1 MESQMIIPLL
11 ATAVYMVPLAVLL
24 MARPWPKQGFIFLLY
39 LIPAM
44 LYSLADFLFRADAFQ
59 GHETIT
65 VKVIICLAI
74 LMVVQFHLL
83 LRSYATNRV
92 DRPAFLAY
100 LILLATIILAAADFL
115 PRQVDTTAATP
126 TVKYGVWIIP
136 IVISMLAFVAHDLLL
151 LWRRFKAS
159 AEVTERNQLTY
170 LFLATVVGA
179 AFMVSSLT
187 PGGTEYA
194 TAHIGILAVALIIVY
209 AMAAH
214 RLMDVGAA
222 LRRLLVFFWLTII
235 LAVSYGLL
243 YWLASI
249 AFDFRWEAKAIA
261 ASVAVAFMCVILV
274 YLAHSFLREAVD
286 GIFVG
291 RKHNYRQQLTEFIS
305 STYGISDLDAFG
317 TELLTLVCRSTESR
331 RAWLMV
337 PSLEKGGLDT
347 RASYSLNESEAP
359 ITVRIRED
367 SPIHSR
373 LSRQTDPLTKLDLQI
388 LPEFASLWDEE
399 RKEVEAAGIDM
410 FFPIRN
416 EDRLA
421 GVLALTRKR
430 RGAVLSLEEID
441 LIFSAL
447 NRFGAAIEKEST
459 REELQAKEEELVIF
473 NRLMSI
479 LSSSMDIQEAFDRFS
494 EELEKVAPVDWGT
507 IALAEGEE
515 LCFLA
520 VSSTSPSPWQVQQR
534 IPLAGTGA
542 EWVMTHQKSLYEP
555 DMVKQSRFSTADKHI
570 KQGIRSIVYLPLVS
584 AGRSIGSLTIASSQP
599 GAYNMRQVKLLEQ
612 LATHITT
619 PIENSQL
626 YHQAREKARVDE
638 LTTLFNRRH
647 FDERLKEEITRQAR
661 YGGTFS
667 VLMLDLDAFKVY
679 NDIFGH
685 PAGDQLLR
693 EVGGLIKT
701 SIRTSDQ
708 AFRYGGDEF
717 AVILP
722 HIDTEG
728 AYHVAERVRQ
738 AIARQMQLAS
748 TGVAASIGVSNCPD
762 DGTTPA
768 DLITVA
774 DTALYYA
781 KYNGGNRT
789 YLPAKVRSTLPVE
802 TTRETRSPSLAA
814 IYALTTA
821 VDAKDHYT
829 YTHSHQVRGYA
840 LSLAEAIGAPPDVI
854 SRLSAASLLHDIGKI
869 GVRDQILTSKDPLT
883 EDELAEM
890 RTHPRLG
897 VTIISNM
904 PGLAACVPAILH
916 HHEHYDGSG
925 YPDGLKGEAIPLEAR
940 ILCLANAFADMTSY
954 RPHRDALS
962 WDEAIEEITSH
973 AGTQFD
979 PKLAQAFIEAV
990 RSGRIARTTEED
1002 RLEEIQVPVANVAA
1016 PNNCGHGGN
1025 GQ

>member
-24 MARPWPKQGFIFLLY
+24 ITRPWPKQGLLFLVY

-44 LYSLADFLFRADAFQ
+44 LYSLADFLFRAEVFAN
-59 GHETIT
+59 HERIA

-74 LMVVQFHLL
+74 LMIIQFHFV
-83 LRSYATNRV
+83 LRSYATSRL
-92 DRPAFLAY
+92 DRMAFLAY
-100 LILLATIILAAADFL
+100 LILAATIILVATDFM
-115 PRQVDTTAATP
+115 PRLVDTTGETS
-126 TVKYGVWIIP
+126 TIKYGVGIIP
-136 IVISMLAFVAHDLLL
+136 IVVGALALVGHDLLL
-151 LWRRFKAS
+151 LRRRFKAS
-159 AEVTERNQLTY
+159 AQVMERNQLTY
-170 LFLATVVGA
+170 LLLATLVGA
-179 AFMVSSLT
+179 AGMITSLT
-187 PGGTEYA
+187 DVGTKYA
-194 TAHIGILAVALIIVY
+194 TAHIGVLGVALIIVY
-209 AMAAH
+209 AIAAH

-222 LRRLLVFFWLTII
+222 LRRVLVFFWLTVII
-235 LAVSYGLL
+235 GVAYAVL

-249 AFDFRWEAKAIA
+249 AFDFQWQVKPIA
-261 ASVAVAFMCVILV
+261 ASIGVAFLCVILV
-274 YLAHSFLREAVD
+274 YLAHSFLREAVE
-286 GIFVG
+286 GLFVG
-291 RKHNYRQQLTEFIS
+291 RKHSYRQQLHEFIS
-305 STYGISDLDAFG
+305 TTYGITDLDAFG
-317 TELLTLVCRSTESR
+317 QELLTLICRSTDSR
-331 RAWLMV
+331 QAWLIV
-337 PSLEKGGLDT
+337 PSLERGGLDT
-347 RASYSLNESEAP
+347 RASYSLDENDAP
-359 ITVRIRED
+359 AQIRIRED
-367 SPIHSR
+367 SPIHTR
-373 LSRQTDPLTKLDLQI
+373 LMNQTEPLSKLDLQI

-399 RKEVEAAGIDM
+399 RKEIETAGIDM
-410 FFPIRN
+410 LFPIRN
-416 EDRLA
+416 DDRLA
-421 GVLALTRKR
+421 GILALSRKR
-430 RGAVLSLEEID
+430 RRAILSLEEID

-447 NRFGAAIEKEST
+447 NRFAAAIEKESM

-494 EELEKVAPVDWGT
+494 EELEKVAPVDWAT
-507 IALAEGEE
+507 IALAEGNE
-515 LCFLA
+515 LVFLA
-520 VSSTSPSPWQVQQR
+520 LSSTSSSPWQVDQR

-542 EWVMTHQKSLYEP
+542 EWVMTHHKSLYEP
-555 DMVKQSRFSTADKHI
+555 DLVKQSRFVTADKHTR
-570 KQGIRSIVYLPLVS
+570 QGIRSIVYLPLVS
-584 AGRSIGSLTIASSQP
+584 GGRSIGSLTVASNQP

-647 FDERLKEEITRQAR
+647 FDERLKEELTRQAR

-667 VLMLDLDAFKVY
+667 LLMLDLDAFKVY

-693 EVGGLIKT
+693 EVSGLIKAC
-701 SIRTSDQ
+701 IRTSDQ

-722 HIDTEG
+722 HIDTDA

-738 AIARQMQLAS
+738 TIAHQMQLAS
-748 TGVAASIGVSNCPD
+748 TGVAASIGVANCPE
-762 DGTTPA
+762 DGTTAA
-768 DLITVA
+768 DMVTVA

-802 TTRETRSPSLAA
+802 ATRETRSPSLAA

-840 LSLAEAIGAPPDVI
+840 LALAEAIGSPPDLI

-869 GVRDQILTSKDPLT
+869 GVSDRILTTKDPLT
-883 EDELAEM
+883 EDELAEL

-904 PGLAACVPAILH
+904 PGLSACVPAILH
-916 HHEHYDGSG
+916 HHENYDGSG

-954 RPHRDALS
+954 RPHHDALS
-962 WDEAIEEITSH
+962 WDEALEEITRC
-973 AGTQFD
+973 AGSQFD
-979 PKLAQAFIEAV
+979 PRLARAFVEAV
-990 RSGRIARTTEED
+990 RSGAIAKTLESEK
-1002 RLEEIQVPVANVAA
+1002 LEEIQVPVANGAA
-1016 PNNCGHGGN
+1016 PKNGGHGGH

>member
-1 MESQMIIPLL
+1 MESHMIIPLL
-11 ATAVYMVPLAVLL
+11 ATAVYIVPLAVLL
-24 MARPWPKQGFIFLLY
+24 ITRPWPKQGLLFLLY

-44 LYSLADFLFRADAFQ
+44 LYSLTDFLFRADVFP
-59 GHETIT
+59 GHETLA

-74 LMVVQFHLL
+74 LMVIQFHFI
-83 LRSYATNRV
+83 LRSYATSRV
-92 DRPAFLAY
+92 DRTASLAY
-100 LILLATIILAAADFL
+100 LILLATIILSAVDLL
-115 PRQVDTTAATP
+115 PRQVDTTSDTP
-126 TVKYGVWIIP
+126 TIRYGIWMLP
-136 IVISMLAFVAHDLLL
+136 IVAAMLAFVAHDLLL
-151 LWRRFKAS
+151 LWRRFRGS
-159 AEVTERNQLTY
+159 AQVTERNQLTY
-170 LFLATVVGA
+170 LFLATLIGGA
-179 AFMVSSLT
+179 GMLSSLI
-187 PGGTEYA
+187 PFGTEYA
-194 TAHIGILAVALIIVY
+194 TAHIGTLGVALIIVY
-209 AMAAH
+209 AIAAH

-222 LRRLLVFFWLTII
+222 LRRVLVYFWLTVI
-235 LAVSYGLL
+235 LGVAYGVL

-249 AFDFRWEAKAIA
+249 AFDFQWEAKTIA
-261 ASVAVAFMCVILV
+261 ASVAVAFLCVILV
-274 YLAHSFLREAVD
+274 YLAHSFLREAVE
-286 GIFVG
+286 GLFVG

-305 STYGISDLDAFG
+305 STYGITDLDAFG
-317 TELLTLVCRSTESR
+317 RELLTLICRSTECR

-337 PSLEKGGLDT
+337 PSVERGGLDT
-347 RASYSLNESEAP
+347 RASYSLDESDVP
-359 ITVRIRED
+359 IPIRIRDD
-367 SPIHSR
+367 SPIHTR
-373 LSRQTDPLTKLDLQI
+373 LSQQTDPLSKLDLQI
-388 LPEFASLWDEE
+388 LPEFTSLWAEE
-399 RKEVEAAGIDM
+399 KKEIEAAGIDM
-410 FFPIRN
+410 LFPIRN
-416 EDRLA
+416 DDRLA

-447 NRFGAAIEKEST
+447 NRFGGAIEKESM

-494 EELEKVAPVDWGT
+494 AELEKVAPVDWGT
-507 IALAEGEE
+507 IALAEGDE

-520 VSSTSPSPWQVQQR
+520 LSSTSPSPWQVQQR
-534 IPLAGTGA
+534 IPLAGTGS
-542 EWVMTHQKSLYEP
+542 EWVMTNQKSLYEP
-555 DMVKQSRFSTADKHI
+555 DLAKQSRFATAEKHI

-584 AGRSIGSLTIASSQP
+584 GGRSIGSLTVASNQP
-599 GAYNMRQVKLLEQ
+599 GAYNMRQVRLLEQ
-612 LATHITT
+612 LASHITT

-667 VLMLDLDAFKVY
+667 LLMLDLDAFKVY

-693 EVGGLIKT
+693 EVSTLIKG

-722 HIDTEG
+722 HIDTES

-738 AIARQMQLAS
+738 SIAHQMQLAS
-748 TGVAASIGVSNCPD
+748 TGVAASIGVANCPE

-768 DLITVA
+768 DLVTVA

-840 LSLAEAIGAPPDVI
+840 LGLAEAIGSPPDVI

-869 GVRDQILTSKDPLT
+869 GVSDGILTSKDPLT
-883 EDELAEM
+883 EDELAEL

-916 HHEHYDGSG
+916 HHENYDGSG

-954 RPHRDALS
+954 RPHHRGLS
-962 WDEAIEEITSH
+962 WDEALEEITRS

-979 PKLAQAFIEAV
+979 PKLVQTFVEAV
-990 RSGRIARTTEED
+990 RSGAIARTMASE
-1002 RLEEIQVPVANVAA
+1002 RLDEIQVPVANSTA
-1016 PNNCGHGGN
+1016 PNDGGHGGH

>member
-1 MESQMIIPLL
+1 MESHMIIPLL
-11 ATAVYMVPLAVLL
+11 ATAVYIVPLAVLL
-24 MARPWPKQGFIFLLY
+24 ITRPWPKQGFLFLLY

-44 LYSLADFLFRADAFQ
+44 LYSLMDFLFRADVFS
-59 GHETIT
+59 GHETLV

-74 LMVVQFHLL
+74 LMVIQFHFI
-83 LRSYATNRV
+83 LRSYATSRV
-92 DRPAFLAY
+92 DRTASLAY
-100 LILLATIILAAADFL
+100 LILLATIILSAADL
-115 PRQVDTTAATP
+115 MPRQVDTTSETPIIKYGIWILPIVAAT
-126 TVKYGVWIIP
+126 
-136 IVISMLAFVAHDLLL
+136 LAFICHDVLLL
-151 LWRRFKAS
+151 LRRFRAS
-159 AEVTERNQLTY
+159 AQVTERNQLTY
-170 LFLATVVGA
+170 LFLATLIGA
-179 AFMVSSLT
+179 AGMLSSLI
-187 PGGTEYA
+187 PFGTEYA
-194 TAHIGILAVALIIVY
+194 TAHIGTLGVALIIVY
-209 AMAAH
+209 AIAAH

-222 LRRLLVFFWLTII
+222 LRRVLVYFWLTVI
-235 LAVSYGLL
+235 LGAAYGVL
-243 YWLASI
+243 YWLASV
-249 AFDFRWEAKAIA
+249 AFDFQWEAKTIA
-261 ASVAVAFMCVILV
+261 ASVAVAFLCVILV
-274 YLAHSFLREAVD
+274 YLAHSFLREAVE
-286 GIFVG
+286 GLFVG
-291 RKHNYRQQLTEFIS
+291 RKHNYRQQLTEFVS
-305 STYGISDLDAFG
+305 STYGITDLDAFG
-317 TELLTLVCRSTESR
+317 RELLTLICRSTECR

-337 PSLEKGGLDT
+337 PSLERGGLDT
-347 RASYSLNESEAP
+347 RASYSLDESDIP
-359 ITVRIRED
+359 VPVRIRED
-367 SPIHSR
+367 SPIYTR
-373 LSRQTDPLTKLDLQI
+373 LRQHTDPLSKLDLQL
-388 LPEFASLWDEE
+388 LPQFASLWAEE
-399 RKEVEAAGIDM
+399 KKEIEAAGIDM
-410 FFPIRN
+410 LFPIRN
-416 EDRLA
+416 DDRLA

-447 NRFGAAIEKEST
+447 NRFGGAIEKESM

-494 EELEKVAPVDWGT
+494 GELEKVAPVDWGT
-507 IALAEGEE
+507 IALAEGDE

-520 VSSTSPSPWQVQQR
+520 LSSTSPSPWQVQQR
-534 IPLAGTGA
+534 IPLAGTGS
-542 EWVMTHQKSLYEP
+542 EWVMTNQKSLYEP
-555 DMVKQSRFSTADKHI
+555 DLVKQSRFATAEKHI

-584 AGRSIGSLTIASSQP
+584 GGRSIGSLTVASNQP
-599 GAYNMRQVKLLEQ
+599 GAYNMRQVRLLEQ
-612 LATHITT
+612 LASHITT

-667 VLMLDLDAFKVY
+667 LLMLDLDAFKVY

-693 EVGGLIKT
+693 EVSTLIKG

-722 HIDTEG
+722 HIDTES

-738 AIARQMQLAS
+738 SIAHQMQLAS
-748 TGVAASIGVSNCPD
+748 TGVAASIGVANCPE

-768 DLITVA
+768 DLVTVA

-840 LSLAEAIGAPPDVI
+840 LGLAEAIGSPPDVI

-869 GVRDQILTSKDPLT
+869 GVSDGILTSKDPLT
-883 EDELAEM
+883 EDELAEL

-916 HHEHYDGSG
+916 HHENYDGSG

-940 ILCLANAFADMTSY
+940 ILGLANAFADMTSY
-954 RPHRDALS
+954 RPHRTGLS
-962 WDEAIEEITSH
+962 WDEALLEITRC

-979 PKLAQAFIEAV
+979 PKLVQTFVEAV
-990 RSGRIARTTEED
+990 RSGAIARTMASE
-1002 RLEEIQVPVANVAA
+1002 RLDEIQVPVANSAA
-1016 PNNCGHGGN
+1016 PNDGGHGSH